1 MSKEVEANVTSL
13 WSSGHVTL
21 AVHWLGVRECG
32 VNTAMGGSFDL
43 GRTNY
48 YCLTICFTIIIG
60 VRFTQSTTID
70 LERVPIEEP
79 GAQRGV
85 EFQS

>member
-43 GRTNY
+43 GRNQLSLFNNLFHSSLVFSSHNRRQYT
-48 YCLTICFTIIIG
+48 L
-60 VRFTQSTTID
+60 R
-70 LERVPIEEP
+70 
-79 GAQRGV
+79 
-85 EFQS
+85 EFQ